1 MASQNNPKKKRLP
14 QYTLKKVWFFNGD
27 LVSIHHKNR
36 AAGIITLY
44 NWIRDSHISVSYK
57 DSRRFRRK
65 AYSIV
70 ETAELLNRNPNYFG
84 RKIRE
89 GIFPKPMARAVNGIQ
104 TSTYPSYYTEEQVFK
119 IRDIMSVI
127 HRGHPRNDGLVTNN
141 TTPTE
146 DQLRA
151 KINNSLLVYVRD
163 EDGNFIPTFDT
174 YYG

>member
-1 MASQNNPKKKRLP
+1 
-14 QYTLKKVWFFNGD
+14 
-27 LVSIHHKNR
+27 
-36 AAGIITLY
+36 
-44 NWIRDSHISVSYK
+44 
-57 DSRRFRRK
+57 
-65 AYSIV
+65 
-70 ETAELLNRNPNYFG
+70 
-84 RKIRE
+84 
-89 GIFPKPMARAVNGIQ
+89 MARAVNGIQ
-104 TSTYPSYYTEEQVFK
+104 TSTYPSYYTEEQVFQ